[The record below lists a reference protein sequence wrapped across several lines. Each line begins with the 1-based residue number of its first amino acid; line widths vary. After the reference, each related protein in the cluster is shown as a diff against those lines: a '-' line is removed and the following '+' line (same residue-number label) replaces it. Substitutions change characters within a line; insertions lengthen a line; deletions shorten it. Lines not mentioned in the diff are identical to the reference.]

1 MRPHQIFAAMTPEH
15 CKTFFAGL
23 AEKSPEMYQQSVM
36 AGAVNMKARPQYL
49 FKQPKEK
56 QAQAIRR
63 ALSRVNASALAEEI
77 LAIYFLECRLELL
90 TEWLDLVGLEHEEGM
105 LKESAPA
112 QPDAADVAKHVAALR
127 EKDDDP
133 DRLLLLRAF
142 NAQSAIDWPALEE
155 LLAAEN
161 G

>member
-1 MRPHQIFAAMTPEH
+1 MRPHQIFASMTPEH
-15 CKTFFAGL
+15 TESFFAGL

-36 AGAVNMKARPQYL
+36 AAAMNMKARPQYL
-49 FKQPKEK
+49 MKQPRVK

-90 TEWLDLVGLEHEEGM
+90 AEWLDLVGLEHKDGM
-105 LKESAPA
+105 LKDDAPA
-112 QPDAADVAKHVAALR
+112 QPDATDVAKHVAALR

-142 NAQSAIDWPALEE
+142 NAQAAIDWPALEE
-155 LLAAEN
+155 LL
-161 G
+161 